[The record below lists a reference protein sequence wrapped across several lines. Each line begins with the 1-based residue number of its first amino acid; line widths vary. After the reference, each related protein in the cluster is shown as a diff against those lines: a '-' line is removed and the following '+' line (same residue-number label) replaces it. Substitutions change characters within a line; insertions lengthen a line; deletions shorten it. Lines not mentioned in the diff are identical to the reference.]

1 MAGLGESRNRTIGCL
16 LLGSCYLLS
25 GCGLTVLKPELFLA
39 GVCIAVSLM
48 TGSRRDRVFDM
59 STRRPVASLVALSLM
74 VFTCAGL
81 TILTAHR
88 HSAGGLKTSS
98 GWLVGGIFGGATLII
113 GLWNACRLDRRRDA
127 TADSS
132 LSALGSAAKPD
143 HGAAPPYQWR

>member
-1 MAGLGESRNRTIGCL
+1 
-16 LLGSCYLLS
+16 
-25 GCGLTVLKPELFLA
+25 
-39 GVCIAVSLM
+39 
-48 TGSRRDRVFDM
+48 VFDM